1 MDVVIFSLRYFDLLH
16 HTTIGFYTFEKCIC
30 IDLDEIRNLLEI
42 RYVIYGLKFGYANG
56 LFKLKQISLDSGD
69 ILSQKYYTRAYLKSN
84 INSTLVNHDVNN
96 VHYSATKSLLLKFYF
111 LFSDRDFVG

>member
-1 MDVVIFSLRYFDLLH
+1 M
-16 HTTIGFYTFEKCIC
+16 
-30 IDLDEIRNLLEI
+30 
-42 RYVIYGLKFGYANG
+42 IYGLKFGYANG

-69 ILSQKYYTRAYLKSN
+69 ILSQKYNTRAYLKSN

-111 LFSDRDFVG
+111 LYYDIDFVGWGRIVKSQPEKNLKLVKYLKIFGLWDGMH